1 MNPLVQ
7 PIVILYIVG
16 SIILHLSN
24 KNRKAVDTMTK
35 QLAED
40 QHIVGIILLTLS
52 VIGTVWLLYKVQGN
66 VFQVF
71 H

>member
-16 SIILHLSN
+16 GIILHLSN
-24 KNRKAVDTMTK
+24 KNRKAVDTVTK
-35 QLAED
+35 QVAED
-40 QHIVGIILLTLS
+40 QHIVGIILLTLA
-52 VIGTVWLLYKVQGN
+52 VIGTVWVIYKHKDDI
-66 VFQVF
+66 FKVF

>member
-16 SIILHLSN
+16 GIILHLSN
-24 KNRKAVDTMTK
+24 KNRKAVDTATK
-35 QLAED
+35 QVAED
-40 QHIVGIILLTLS
+40 QHIVGIILLTLA
-52 VIGTVWLLYKVQGN
+52 VIGTVWLVYKVQGDILKI
-66 VFQVF
+66 F

>member
-7 PIVILYIVG
+7 PILILYIVG
-16 SIILHLSN
+16 GIILHLSN

-35 QLAED
+35 ERAED
-40 QHIVGIILLTLS
+40 QRVVGIILLTLA
-52 VIGTVWLLYKVQGN
+52 VIGTIWLVYKHKDNIVQI
-66 VFQVF
+66 F